1 MRHFSTTVLADP
13 HQSVCLR
20 SSRTQG
26 LDQYLEIKEG
36 GRERKR
42 KEGRK
47 EERKKGRRSAFPT
60 GHVLEMRVGGK
71 MIASLV

>member
-1 MRHFSTTVLADP
+1 MASINCTTIKKYWGLG
-13 HQSVCLR
+13 
-20 SSRTQG
+20 SSG